1 MTPVNPLSAPSAPAA
16 WASAARQDRL
26 RAPGREGRA
35 QTVTAPVTAEPAN
48 AGSLRDRH
56 CVRCG
61 YGVAVRRRRL
71 PARCAARASSRR
83 ATGSS

>member
-61 YGVAVRRRRL
+61 YGVAVRTPP
-71 PARCAARASSRR
+71 PACPMCGAGVFAPRNRQF
-83 ATGSS
+83 